1 MGFLRLM
8 LSFERHKKTAATLI
22 ILFFAALAVLGTS
35 CSRPKQ
41 VEEEEIYQPSDLERI
56 QETGILKV
64 VIDYNSTNYFVYRG
78 KPMGYQYELVMKLCD
93 DMEVRP
99 EITVSNNMAETF
111 EGLKSG
117 RFDLVAKNLTVTRA
131 RKQEFAFTRPLKQTR
146 QVLVQRKPS
155 PDTPDSL
162 FLKTTLELAGKQIH
176 VQQNTTYYRRLLN
189 LSGEIGHPI
198 QVVEDSVNG
207 VEQLVSMVAHGEID
221 YTVCD
226 ENVALLNQTYYPN
239 LDVSL
244 KISFPQ
250 HIAWAVRKDSDDLN
264 EFLDRWIVQY
274 KNTSEYRQIYHQY
287 FESPRTAGRFASPFH
302 SIAGGKISEYDP
314 MVKELA
320 RKHGWDWRLI
330 SSIMY
335 HESRFNPDAESWSG
349 AFGLMQLMPNTA
361 ESLGVDSILDPRQ
374 NIEGGILLLNWL
386 DEQLRATIPDST
398 ERIKFVLASYNIG
411 LGHVKDAQRLARK
424 FGKNQHKWEN
434 HVDFF
439 LKNKS
444 AEKYFKDPV
453 VRWGYA
459 RGEEAFNFV
468 NRVIGNYEHYRNLIP
483 LQS

>member
-1 MGFLRLM
+1 M
-8 LSFERHKKTAATLI
+8 LLFERHKNSFSF
-22 ILFFAALAVLGTS
+22 LFVLHLAALVVLGTN
-35 CSRPKQ
+35 CNRPKQ
-41 VEEEEIYQPSDLERI
+41 VEEEEVRQPSDLDRI

-78 KPMGYQYELVMKLCD
+78 KPMGYQYEMVMKLCD

-111 EGLKSG
+111 GGLKSG

-131 RKQEFAFTRPLKQTR
+131 RQQEVAFTRPLKQTR

-155 PDTPDSL
+155 ANTPDSL

-176 VQQNTTYYRRLLN
+176 VQQNTAYSRRLLH
-189 LSGEIGHPI
+189 LSEEIGHPI
-198 QVVEDSVNG
+198 SVVEDSVNG

-239 LDVSL
+239 LDVSM

-250 HIAWAVRKDSDDLN
+250 HIAWAVRKESDELR
-264 EFLDRWIVQY
+264 EFLDRWIVQF
-274 KNTSEYRQIYHQY
+274 KKTREYRDIYHLY
-287 FESPRTAGRFASPFH
+287 FESQRTAGRFGSPFH

-314 MVKELA
+314 LVKELA
-320 RKHGWDWRLI
+320 KKHNWDWRLI

-335 HESRFNPDAESWSG
+335 HESRFKPDAESWSG
-349 AFGLMQLMPNTA
+349 AFGLMQLMPATA

-386 DEQLRATIPDST
+386 DEQLSATIPDST

-424 FGKNQHKWEN
+424 FGKNSHVWEN
-434 HVDFF
+434 NVDFF

-468 NRVIGNYEHYRNLIP
+468 NRVIVNYEHYVNLIP
-483 LQS
+483 E